1 MTAKAPVGYHTTE
14 TLIRSIDIIV
24 NKRGGFLSNDVMPP
38 FVLMDNIPAWET
50 GALRQARDLSLA
62 MRNDI
67 TRSQSQSEED
77 PNLVQAQVLLNNDSE
92 KWIFP
97 SAEGKLQRSR
107 TATQGLP
114 GATGGYGLARRGF
127 LCALRQPGR
136 RP

>member
-1 MTAKAPVGYHTTE
+1 
-14 TLIRSIDIIV
+14 
-24 NKRGGFLSNDVMPP
+24 MPP

-97 SAEGKLQRSR
+97 SAEGWYNEAAQRLR
-107 TATQGLP
+107 DYRAQLVDT
-114 GATGGYGLARRGF
+114 GLARRGF